1 MKKAFVV
8 LAVFVASCSPKIMTL
23 TQTDADRGA
32 TKFPG
37 LTVEELKRG
46 KAVYDE
52 KCTMC
57 HGAKKTSAFT
67 EDQWRKIVP
76 GMAKKANKDGTEHIS
91 IADQGIILK
100 YVITMGKASK

>member
-1 MKKAFVV
+1 MKKAFIVFA
-8 LAVFVASCSPKIMTL
+8 LFVASCSPKIMTL
-23 TQTDADRGA
+23 TQADADRGA

-37 LTVEELKRG
+37 ITVEELKRG

-57 HGAKKTSAFT
+57 HGAKKASAFT

-91 IADQGIILK
+91 SADQDVILK
-100 YVITMGKASK
+100 YVITMSKTSK